1 MRVLVVED
9 DRQVSRALRDTLA
22 KQSFVVDTT
31 ATGEDALQLAGEA
44 AYDLVLLDHMLP
56 GMDGLQVCAKL
67 RERKF
72 SSPIL
77 MLTVR
82 SETSDKVSALDGGA
96 DDYLT
101 KPFSTEELLARV
113 RALLRRPKPLQSDIL
128 EVADLRLDTK
138 RQQVMRG
145 DREIYLTRKEF
156 GLLEYLMRNRG
167 LVLTRTQI
175 TEHVWDRNADPFS
188 NTIETH
194 MMTLRKKIDAPE
206 KQKLIH
212 TIQGRG
218 YKLDLV

>member
-77 MLTVR
+77 MLMVR